1 MSHEL
6 LLKLIKA
13 HQLGVEDA
21 KTAIKVVLGES
32 DLTDE
37 QKQKLAAD
45 LTRIVVLPS
54 RLTREF
60 SDVS

>member
-32 DLTDE
+32 DLT
-37 QKQKLAAD
+37 
-45 LTRIVVLPS
+45 RIVVLPS